1 MRLTARQAD
10 RVRSG
15 HNLKYLQKCKVEY
28 RALEKPNAFDCGL
41 GPALAAIAGKWR
53 PAIIW
58 SLHAEPV
65 RFGALRRRVGGI
77 SEKILFEELRIL
89 EGSGLVHRQSFD
101 EKPARVE
108 YSLTAAGA
116 ELNDA
121 VRTLAEWGARHFTV
135 AEQAHCLTMHS
146 MTASHPAAEA
156 DSAG

>member
-1 MRLTARQAD
+1 VA
-10 RVRSG
+10 
-15 HNLKYLQKCKVEY
+15 
-28 RALEKPNAFDCGL
+28 KPSAFDCGL

-65 RFGALRRRVGGI
+65 RFGALRRRIGNI

-108 YSLTAAGA
+108 YSLTPAGA
-116 ELNDA
+116 ELNEA

-135 AEQAHCLTMHS
+135 AEQAHCLTMRS
-146 MTASHPAAEA
+146 TTASNPSVEVGS
-156 DSAG
+156 DS